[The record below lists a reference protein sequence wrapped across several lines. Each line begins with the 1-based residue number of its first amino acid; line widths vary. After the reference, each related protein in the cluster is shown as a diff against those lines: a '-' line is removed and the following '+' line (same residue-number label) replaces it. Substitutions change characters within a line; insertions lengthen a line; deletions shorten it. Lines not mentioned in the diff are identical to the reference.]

1 MRSVYTVCCTI
12 SHLTEICENLTRWL
26 RFEAG
31 VHRPLV
37 VYLVHDRST
46 NTLFSSTRRGS
57 MWGGGAAV
65 TAPSSSQAIKD
76 TRPLRDRP
84 FQTKMRG
91 DIYSWLQSTG
101 YEISMQTLVNITGKD
116 FRAIF
121 HHLVE
126 LIDPWHPF
134 DPKVRFEDEFL
145 PALKALRYPFVAQ
158 IDVKWLAAPAS
169 MHSWPSL
176 LGMLHW
182 LVEMGKVSHSR
193 VVMVFL

>member
-1 MRSVYTVCCTI
+1 MP
-12 SHLTEICENLTRWL
+12 
-26 RFEAG
+26 
-31 VHRPLV
+31 RP
-37 VYLVHDRST
+37 ST

-57 MWGGGAAV
+57 IWGGGAAV
-65 TAPSSSQAIKD
+65 AAPSSSQTIKD
-76 TRPLRDRP
+76 TRPLREKP

-116 FRAIF
+116 FRIIF
-121 HHLVE
+121 QHLVE

-158 IDVKWLAAPAS
+158 MDVKWLAAPAS

-182 LVEMGKVSHSR
+182 LVEMGKVGHGHII
-193 VVMVFL
+193 MVLFYQCS

>member
-1 MRSVYTVCCTI
+1 
-12 SHLTEICENLTRWL
+12 
-26 RFEAG
+26 
-31 VHRPLV
+31 
-37 VYLVHDRST
+37 
-46 NTLFSSTRRGS
+46 
-57 MWGGGAAV
+57 
-65 TAPSSSQAIKD
+65 
-76 TRPLRDRP
+76 
-84 FQTKMRG
+84 
-91 DIYSWLQSTG
+91 
-101 YEISMQTLVNITGKD
+101 MQTLVNITGKD

-193 VVMVFL
+193 VVMVFLQLTRVKARLQYLESEHSTLQNPLDVPDEFDDPNHHQALAFEHYTEAYGFFLEGADSFEEQDQILEARYGKVLL

>member
-1 MRSVYTVCCTI
+1 MLLSSSSDFILIYTNNF
-12 SHLTEICENLTRWL
+12 L
-26 RFEAG
+26 
-31 VHRPLV
+31 
-37 VYLVHDRST
+37 
-46 NTLFSSTRRGS
+46 SSTRRGS
-57 MWGGGAAV
+57 IWGGGAAI
-65 TAPSSSQAIKD
+65 AAPPSSQTVKD

-84 FQTKMRG
+84 YQTKMRG

-101 YEISMQTLVNITGKD
+101 YDISMQTLVNITGKD

-145 PALKALRYPFVAQ
+145 PALKALRYPFVSQ

-182 LVEMGKVSHSR
+182 LVEMGKVRAQNYEFVSAFIALTS
-193 VVMVFL
+193 